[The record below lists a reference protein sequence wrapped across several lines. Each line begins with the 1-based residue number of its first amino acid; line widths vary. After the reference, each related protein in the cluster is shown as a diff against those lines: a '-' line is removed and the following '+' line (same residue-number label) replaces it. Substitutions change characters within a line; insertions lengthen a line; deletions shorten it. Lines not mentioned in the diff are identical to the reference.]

1 MNEKQELIKYLFEFT
16 EFSNYLR
23 KFLKERERKIRQNS
37 NILIYI
43 CSGFLMCSLFF
54 ALYCAFTQ
62 TGFINLLFCFLCMIF
77 AFYCRDNVIDFTFKF
92 RNEIKTATITTAPN
106 FGLLMHNSTYFNR
119 CISKLL
125 QKKSDNKVLVTA
137 LLDTLD
143 NIEYMLRKQ

>member
-23 KFLKERERKIRQNS
+23 KFLKQRERKIIQNI

-43 CSGFLMCSLFF
+43 FSGLLMCSLFF
-54 ALYCAFTQ
+54 SLYCAFTEEA
-62 TGFINLLFCFLCMIF
+62 FINLLFCFLCMTLEL
-77 AFYCRDNVIDFTFKF
+77 YCRDKVIEFTFKF

-125 QKKSDNKVLVTA
+125 QKKSDNKVLVTV